1 MEKMILEHFLNP
13 KLTRGTVMRR
23 ENGSWQCHRINSL
36 FVVNFDFHVQVT
48 SFMNKESLICNIFTF
63 LETNTVT

>member
-1 MEKMILEHFLNP
+1 
-13 KLTRGTVMRR
+13 MRR

-48 SFMNKESLICNIFTF
+48 SFMNKESLILQYFHIFGNEHCHIGAIKHHKITGYWS
-63 LETNTVT
+63 L